1 MRHQGSESWSIRVDL
16 EQHCSNMLY
25 IRDAAGL
32 TGPADYVV
40 PPLAPAVELRADLA
54 PFATGSAAEDWERWW
69 TAHLVHLG
77 HFQHAAPVALTPA
90 GPPPEPGTD
99 LRALFNAVIDEA
111 NAWWRERK
119 IDFVRRTTTGGARRV
134 SGHAG
139 DTVARIERELGRT
152 SAPFELSVKLLP
164 MEQTWGRRLRS
175 TLVVVSD
182 RLWLDPGARDEFLDP
197 IVRTLV

>member
-1 MRHQGSESWSIRVDL
+1 MRVDL

-54 PFATGSAAEDWERWW
+54 PFATSSAAEDWERWW
-69 TAHLVHLG
+69 TAHLIHLG
-77 HFQHAAPVALTPA
+77 HAAPVALTPA

-119 IDFVRRTTTGGARRV
+119 AEFVHRTTGAARQR

-152 SAPFELSVKLLP
+152 SAPFELTVKLLP

-182 RLWLDPGARDEFLDP
+182 RLWLDPEARDEFLDP
-197 IVRTLV
+197 IVRALV

>member
-1 MRHQGSESWSIRVDL
+1 MRHVGSDSWSIRVDL
-16 EQHCSNMLY
+16 EQHSSNMLY
-25 IRDAAGL
+25 VRDAAGL

-54 PFATGSAAEDWERWW
+54 PFATLAAAEDWERWW
-69 TAHLVHLG
+69 SAHLADLG
-77 HFQHAAPVALTPA
+77 RAARVDLTPA

-119 IDFVRRTTTGGARRV
+119 IEFVHRTTRPDARRAA
-134 SGHAG
+134 GRAG

-152 SAPFELSVKLLP
+152 SAPFELEVKLLP
-164 MEQTWGRRLRS
+164 MDGRWGRRLRP
-175 TLVVVSD
+175 TLVVASEQ
-182 RLWLDPGARDEFLDP
+182 LWLDPQARDEFLDP
-197 IVRTLV
+197 IVRALV